1 MAFLRPAHAVALPC
15 TVCARWISRH
25 EIRTEHCSFSAKGA
39 PHATTRA
46 ASSKRT
52 PSRCR
57 HLRRQ
62 RRRRRRRL
70 TQRGPAPPPRRR
82 LPAGLMA
89 PRWPPRQHRPTRRRR
104 RWALRVRRSS
114 CSSPRCTAS
123 SAPSRSW
130 PSCCCVRREGSSG
143 GDAETA
149 LAFPRMAPA
158 GQTYAGASRAWRAL
172 PRTGSP
178 ARTLAGGA
186 GRGARARGARAGSH
200 GDADGAGVMA
210 VHAVEAAHHPWPR
223 LFRHLLGGLALPHP
237 ARGESRRGKGWML
250 PLCWRRSRSL
260 SRSSGVESCH
270 AGMAG
275 IETNEQKRAFR
286 CLIDH
291 ARGLRLPTHKAME
304 SRSYESSDG
313 TDHSHG
319 YEEVCE
325 PTQWCSRASRVRAAG
340 AG

>member
-1 MAFLRPAHAVALPC
+1 
-15 TVCARWISRH
+15 
-25 EIRTEHCSFSAKGA
+25 
-39 PHATTRA
+39 
-46 ASSKRT
+46 
-52 PSRCR
+52 
-57 HLRRQ
+57 
-62 RRRRRRRL
+62 
-70 TQRGPAPPPRRR
+70 
-82 LPAGLMA
+82 
-89 PRWPPRQHRPTRRRR
+89 
-104 RWALRVRRSS
+104 
-114 CSSPRCTAS
+114 
-123 SAPSRSW
+123 
-130 PSCCCVRREGSSG
+130 
-143 GDAETA
+143 
-149 LAFPRMAPA
+149 MAPA

-172 PRTGSP
+172 PRTGYS

-186 GRGARARGARAGSH
+186 GRGARARRARAGSH
-200 GDADGAGVMA
+200 GDTDGAGVMA

-270 AGMAG
+270 AQAWRELRPSSRGSVH
-275 IETNEQKRAFR
+275 FR
-286 CLIDH
+286 SLIDH
-291 ARGLRLPTHKAME
+291 AGGLRLPTHKAME

>member
-1 MAFLRPAHAVALPC
+1 
-15 TVCARWISRH
+15 
-25 EIRTEHCSFSAKGA
+25 
-39 PHATTRA
+39 
-46 ASSKRT
+46 
-52 PSRCR
+52 
-57 HLRRQ
+57 
-62 RRRRRRRL
+62 
-70 TQRGPAPPPRRR
+70 
-82 LPAGLMA
+82 
-89 PRWPPRQHRPTRRRR
+89 
-104 RWALRVRRSS
+104 
-114 CSSPRCTAS
+114 
-123 SAPSRSW
+123 
-130 PSCCCVRREGSSG
+130 
-143 GDAETA
+143 
-149 LAFPRMAPA
+149 MAPA

-237 ARGESRRGKGWML
+237 APGESRRGNGWML

-275 IETNEQKRAFR
+275 IETNEQKRSFR

>member
-1 MAFLRPAHAVALPC
+1 
-15 TVCARWISRH
+15 
-25 EIRTEHCSFSAKGA
+25 
-39 PHATTRA
+39 
-46 ASSKRT
+46 
-52 PSRCR
+52 
-57 HLRRQ
+57 
-62 RRRRRRRL
+62 
-70 TQRGPAPPPRRR
+70 
-82 LPAGLMA
+82 
-89 PRWPPRQHRPTRRRR
+89 
-104 RWALRVRRSS
+104 
-114 CSSPRCTAS
+114 
-123 SAPSRSW
+123 
-130 PSCCCVRREGSSG
+130 
-143 GDAETA
+143 
-149 LAFPRMAPA
+149 
-158 GQTYAGASRAWRAL
+158 
-172 PRTGSP
+172 
-178 ARTLAGGA
+178 
-186 GRGARARGARAGSH
+186 
-200 GDADGAGVMA
+200 MA